1 MIKLKNLL
9 PEAITLDVK
18 IGDTILTG
26 RFKNKKVVVKSI
38 GKDDHGMPT
47 INGKKVVTFRTM
59 KKNESVILER
69 ADYLELAKH
78 LRDKHKIKSKIV
90 MAPLRGNKA
99 EYNVDTDTMH
109 LHPTGNLK
117 DFVESI
123 LHELH
128 HAMEA
133 KRMGKSKYKK
143 AYEMEMELAI
153 QGGGDPY
160 DDNDFEIRAE
170 KWAKKW
176 APKWLKKLNIK

>member
-1 MIKLKNLL
+1 LIKLKNLL

-18 IGDTILTG
+18 VGDTILTG

-38 GKDDHGMPT
+38 GKDEHGMPT

-59 KKNESVILER
+59 KKTESVMLER
-69 ADYLELAKH
+69 ADYHELAKH
-78 LRDKHKIKSKIV
+78 LRDKHKIKSRIV

-117 DFVESI
+117 DFIESV

-133 KRMGKSKYKK
+133 KRLGKSKYKK
-143 AYEMEMELAI
+143 AYEHEMNMAVSNDK
-153 QGGGDPY
+153 DPY
-160 DDNDFEIRAE
+160 KDNDFEIRAE
-170 KWAKKW
+170 KWAKRW
-176 APKWLKKLNIK
+176 APKWIKKLKLK